1 LESINNIINQFG
13 KLLCDNAFVEFVF
26 NERSFIH
33 FVSILFLTLFA
44 AYIIDVIFIRFLS
57 RFVKRTKSDIDD
69 QIITIIHTPLKTSII
84 YLGIGFVISIY
95 SFTQSNIILFIVPG
109 ILKTILVI
117 YWAIAIFKIF
127 ILLIN
132 WYALSSK
139 NSKLVNSKLLPLFD
153 NMSKIIIFVGAAY
166 LIMTSWG
173 INPVGWLASAGVLGI
188 VLGLA
193 AKDTIANLFSGIFIM
208 VDSPYKEGDYIN
220 LDSGERGYVMSI
232 GIRSTRIMTRDDIEI
247 TIPNSV
253 IANAKIINES
263 GGPYENE
270 RVRLSVGVAYGSDVD
285 LVKKILI
292 DAAKNSGLISEKFD
306 PRVRFREF
314 GESSLNFQLLFWID
328 RPEARGRTID
338 ALNTVIYKE
347 FNNNNI
353 EIPFPQRTIHLKK

>member
-1 LESINNIINQFG
+1 MESLNIIINQFG
-13 KLLCDNAFVEFVF
+13 QLLYDNAFMRFIL

-33 FVSILFLTLFA
+33 FVSLLCLSIFA
-44 AYIIDVIFIRFLS
+44 TYVIDIIFIRFLS
-57 RFVKRTKSDIDD
+57 RLVKRTKSDIDD
-69 QIITIIHTPLKTSII
+69 QIIAIIHGPLKTSIS
-84 YLGIGFVISIY
+84 YLSLAFVLSIY
-95 SFTQSNIILFIVPG
+95 PLSDLSLFIILGLF
-109 ILKTILVI
+109 KTLVTVQ
-117 YWAIAIFKIF
+117 WATAIFKIF

-132 WYALSSK
+132 WYASSSS

-153 NMSKIIIFVGAAY
+153 NMGKIIIFIGAAY
-166 LIMTSWG
+166 LIMASWG

-263 GGPYENE
+263 GGPHENE
-270 RVRLSVGVAYGSDVD
+270 RIRLSVGVAYGSDVD
-285 LVKKILI
+285 LVKKILV
-292 DAAKNSGLISEKFD
+292 DAATNSGLISEKFD

-328 RPEARGRTID
+328 KPEARGRTID
-338 ALNTVIYKE
+338 ALNTTIYKE
-347 FNNNNI
+347 FNKNNI
-353 EIPFPQRTIHLKK
+353 EIPFPQRTVHIKK

>member
-1 LESINNIINQFG
+1 MESLNIIINQFG
-13 KLLCDNAFVEFVF
+13 KLLYENAFMRFIL

-33 FVSILFLTLFA
+33 FVSLLCLSIFIT
-44 AYIIDVIFIRFLS
+44 YVIDIIFIRFLS
-57 RFVKRTKSDIDD
+57 RLVKRTKSDIDD
-69 QIITIIHTPLKTSII
+69 QIITIIHGPLKTSIY
-84 YLGIGFVISIY
+84 YLSLAFVLSIY
-95 SFTQSNIILFIVPG
+95 PLSDLSLFIILGLF
-109 ILKTILVI
+109 KTLVI
-117 YWAIAIFKIF
+117 VQWATAIFKIF

-132 WYALSSK
+132 WYASSSS

-153 NMSKIIIFVGAAY
+153 NMGKIVIFIGAAY
-166 LIMTSWG
+166 LIMASWG

-263 GGPYENE
+263 GGPHENE
-270 RVRLSVGVAYGSDVD
+270 RIRLSVGVAYGSDVD
-285 LVKKILI
+285 LVKKILVE
-292 DAAKNSGLISEKFD
+292 AAKNSGLISEKFD

-314 GESSLNFQLLFWID
+314 GESSLNFQLLFWINK
-328 RPEARGRTID
+328 PEARGRTID
-338 ALNTVIYKE
+338 ALNTTIYKE
-347 FNNNNI
+347 FNKNNI
-353 EIPFPQRTIHLKK
+353 EIPFPQRTVHIKK

>member
-1 LESINNIINQFG
+1 M
-13 KLLCDNAFVEFVF
+13 
-26 NERSFIH
+26 
-33 FVSILFLTLFA
+33 LFS
-44 AYIIDVIFIRFLS
+44 AYIIDIIFIRFLS
-57 RFVKRTKSDIDD
+57 KLVKRTKSDIDD
-69 QIITIIHTPLKTSII
+69 KIIAIIHRPLK
-84 YLGIGFVISIY
+84 ISIMY
-95 SFTQSNIILFIVPG
+95 IGILFISRIYAPTDSLIYFYTSG
-109 ILKTILVI
+109 LLKTIIVLL
-117 YWAIAIFKIF
+117 WANAIFKIF

-132 WYALSSK
+132 WYASSSK
-139 NSKLVNSKLLPLFD
+139 NSKLINSKLLPLFD
-153 NMSKIIIFVGAAY
+153 NMSKIIIFIGAAY

-263 GGPYENE
+263 GGPHENE

-285 LVKKILI
+285 LVKKILVDI
-292 DAAKNSGLISEKFD
+292 AKNSGLISEKFD

-328 RPEARGRTID
+328 KPEARGRTID
-338 ALNTVIYKE
+338 ALNTTIYKE
-347 FNNNNI
+347 FNNKNI

>member
-1 LESINNIINQFG
+1 LESLNIIINQFG
-13 KLLCDNAFVEFVF
+13 KLLYDNAFMRFILT
-26 NERSFIH
+26 ERSLMH
-33 FVSILFLTLFA
+33 FVAISFLILFA
-44 AYIIDVIFIRFLS
+44 AYIIDIIFIRFLS
-57 RFVKRTKSDIDD
+57 KLVKRTKSDIDD
-69 QIITIIHTPLKTSII
+69 QIITIIHTPLKLSII
-84 YLGIGFVISIY
+84 CLGVGFIISIY
-95 SFTQSNIILFIVPG
+95 SFSQSDLYLFIASSS
-109 ILKTILVI
+109 LKTILVV

-132 WYALSSK
+132 WYSSSSG

-153 NMSKIIIFVGAAY
+153 NMSKIIIFIGAAY

-263 GGPYENE
+263 GGPHENE
-270 RVRLSVGVAYGSDVD
+270 RIRLSVGVAYGSDVD
-285 LVKKILI
+285 LVKKILVN
-292 DAAKNSGLISEKFD
+292 AAKNSGLISEKFD

-328 RPEARGRTID
+328 KPEARGRTID
-338 ALNTVIYKE
+338 ALNTTIYKE
-347 FNNNNI
+347 FNKNNI
-353 EIPFPQRTIHLKK
+353 EIPFPQRTVHIKK

>member
-1 LESINNIINQFG
+1 MESLNIIINQFG
-13 KLLCDNAFVEFVF
+13 KLLYENAFMRFIL

-33 FVSILFLTLFA
+33 FVSLLCLSIFIT
-44 AYIIDVIFIRFLS
+44 YVIDIIFIRFLS
-57 RFVKRTKSDIDD
+57 RLVKRTKSDIDD
-69 QIITIIHTPLKTSII
+69 QIITIIHGPLKTSIY
-84 YLGIGFVISIY
+84 YLSLAFVLSIY
-95 SFTQSNIILFIVPG
+95 PLSDLSLFIILGLF
-109 ILKTILVI
+109 KTLVI
-117 YWAIAIFKIF
+117 VQWATAIFKIF

-132 WYALSSK
+132 WYASSSS

-153 NMSKIIIFVGAAY
+153 NMGKIVIFIGAAY
-166 LIMTSWG
+166 LIMASWG

-263 GGPYENE
+263 GGPHENE
-270 RVRLSVGVAYGSDVD
+270 RIRLSVGVAYGSDVD
-285 LVKKILI
+285 LVKKILVEV
-292 DAAKNSGLISEKFD
+292 AKNSGLISEKFD

-328 RPEARGRTID
+328 KPEARGRTID
-338 ALNTVIYKE
+338 ALNTTIYKE
-347 FNNNNI
+347 FNKNNI
-353 EIPFPQRTIHLKK
+353 EIPFPQRTVHIKK

>member
-1 LESINNIINQFG
+1 LESLNIIINQFG
-13 KLLCDNAFVEFVF
+13 QLLYDNAFMRFIL

-33 FVSILFLTLFA
+33 FVSLLCLSIFA
-44 AYIIDVIFIRFLS
+44 TYVIDIIFIRFLS
-57 RFVKRTKSDIDD
+57 RLVKRTKSDIDD
-69 QIITIIHTPLKTSII
+69 QIIAIIHGPLKTSIS
-84 YLGIGFVISIY
+84 YLSLAFVLSIY
-95 SFTQSNIILFIVPG
+95 PLSDLSLFIILGLF
-109 ILKTILVI
+109 KTLVTVQ
-117 YWAIAIFKIF
+117 WATAIFKIF

-132 WYALSSK
+132 WYASSSS

-153 NMSKIIIFVGAAY
+153 NMGKIIIFIGAAY
-166 LIMTSWG
+166 LIMASWG

-263 GGPYENE
+263 GGPHENE
-270 RVRLSVGVAYGSDVD
+270 RIRLSVGVAYGSDVD
-285 LVKKILI
+285 LVKKILV
-292 DAAKNSGLISEKFD
+292 DAATNSGLISEKFD

-328 RPEARGRTID
+328 KPEARGRTID
-338 ALNTVIYKE
+338 ALNTTIYKE
-347 FNNNNI
+347 FNKNNI
-353 EIPFPQRTIHLKK
+353 EIPFPQRIVHIKK

>member
-1 LESINNIINQFG
+1 MNYFSVPLSYLHQNPLVYFFVLII
-13 KLLCDNAFVEFVF
+13 L
-26 NERSFIH
+26 SFI
-33 FVSILFLTLFA
+33 FAKVVDIVFINFLFKITNKTKT
-44 AYIIDVIFIRFLS
+44 DV
-57 RFVKRTKSDIDD
+57 DD
-69 QIITIIHTPLKTSII
+69 QIIKTIHKPLYYS
-84 YLGIGFVISIY
+84 LLFIGLRFSISIKNFY
-95 SFTQSNIILFIVPG
+95 LTQNIIFIITG
-109 ILKTILVI
+109 LLKTISILL
-117 YWAIAIFKIF
+117 WSIALFKIF

-132 WYALSSK
+132 WYASKSS
-139 NSKLVNSKLLPLFD
+139 NSKLINSKLFPLFD
-153 NMSKIIIFVGAAY
+153 NLSKITIISLAAY
-166 LIMTSWG
+166 LIMISWG

-270 RVRLSVGVAYGSDVD
+270 RIRLSVGVAYGSDID
-285 LVKKILI
+285 LVKQILI
-292 DAAKNSGLISEKFD
+292 DSAKNSGLISDKFE

-328 RPEARGRTID
+328 KPEARGRTID
-338 ALNTVIYKE
+338 ALNTNIYKA
-347 FNNNNI
+347 FNTNNI
-353 EIPFPQRTIHLKK
+353 EIPFPQRTVHIKK

>member
-1 LESINNIINQFG
+1 MFNCISLFIILG
-13 KLLCDNAFVEFVF
+13 
-26 NERSFIH
+26 
-33 FVSILFLTLFA
+33 LFKTL
-44 AYIIDVIFIRFLS
+44 
-57 RFVKRTKSDIDD
+57 
-69 QIITIIHTPLKTSII
+69 ITI
-84 YLGIGFVISIY
+84 
-95 SFTQSNIILFIVPG
+95 Q
-109 ILKTILVI
+109 
-117 YWAIAIFKIF
+117 WATAIFEIF

-132 WYALSSK
+132 WYTSSSS

-153 NMSKIIIFVGAAY
+153 NMGKIIIFIGAAY
-166 LIMTSWG
+166 LIMASWG

-263 GGPYENE
+263 GGPHENE
-270 RVRLSVGVAYGSDVD
+270 RIRLSVGVAYGSDVD
-285 LVKKILI
+285 LVKKILVE
-292 DAAKNSGLISEKFD
+292 AAKNSGLISEKFD

-328 RPEARGRTID
+328 KPEARGRTID
-338 ALNTVIYKE
+338 ALNTTIYKE
-347 FNNNNI
+347 FNKNNI
-353 EIPFPQRTIHLKK
+353 EIPFPQRTVHIKK

>member
-1 LESINNIINQFG
+1 MKSLNFIYNNNFTNYFSDLLSNNPSLYFLFLIICSFVFAKIIDIIFINFLFRLVKKTKTNIDDKIIETIHKPLYYSLLFVGLRFSISIKNFYLSQNII
-13 KLLCDNAFVEFVF
+13 
-26 NERSFIH
+26 
-33 FVSILFLTLFA
+33 
-44 AYIIDVIFIRFLS
+44 
-57 RFVKRTKSDIDD
+57 
-69 QIITIIHTPLKTSII
+69 
-84 YLGIGFVISIY
+84 FVI
-95 SFTQSNIILFIVPG
+95 TAA
-109 ILKTILVI
+109 LKTISILLWSV
-117 YWAIAIFKIF
+117 ALFKIF

-132 WYALSSK
+132 WSVSK
-139 NSKLVNSKLLPLFD
+139 STNSKLINSKLLPLFD
-153 NMSKIIIFVGAAY
+153 NLSKIVIFSGAAY
-166 LIMTSWG
+166 LVMVSWG

-263 GGPYENE
+263 GGPHENE

-285 LVKKILI
+285 LVKNILVDI
-292 DAAKNSGLISEKFD
+292 AKNSELISQKFE

-314 GESSLNFQLLFWID
+314 GDSSLNFQLLFWID
-328 RPEARGRTID
+328 KPEARGRTLD
-338 ALNTVIYKE
+338 ALNTAIYKE

-353 EIPFPQRTIHLKK
+353 EIPFPQRTVHLKK

>member
-1 LESINNIINQFG
+1 LESLNIIINQFG
-13 KLLCDNAFVEFVF
+13 KLLYENAFMKFIL

-33 FVSILFLTLFA
+33 FVSLLCLSIFIT
-44 AYIIDVIFIRFLS
+44 YVIDIIFIRFLS
-57 RFVKRTKSDIDD
+57 RLVKRTKSDIDD
-69 QIITIIHTPLKTSII
+69 QIITIIHGPLKTSIY
-84 YLGIGFVISIY
+84 YLSLAFVLSIY
-95 SFTQSNIILFIVPG
+95 PLSDLSLFIILGLF
-109 ILKTILVI
+109 KTLVI
-117 YWAIAIFKIF
+117 VQWATAIFKIF

-132 WYALSSK
+132 WYASSSS

-153 NMSKIIIFVGAAY
+153 NMGKIIIFIGAAY
-166 LIMTSWG
+166 LIMASWG

-263 GGPYENE
+263 GGPHENE
-270 RVRLSVGVAYGSDVD
+270 RIRLSVGVAYGSDVD
-285 LVKKILI
+285 LVKKILVE
-292 DAAKNSGLISEKFD
+292 AAKNSGLISEKFD

-328 RPEARGRTID
+328 KPEARGRTID
-338 ALNTVIYKE
+338 ALNTTIYKE
-347 FNNNNI
+347 FNKNNI
-353 EIPFPQRTIHLKK
+353 EIPFPQRTVHIKK

>member
-1 LESINNIINQFG
+1 LESLNIIINQFG
-13 KLLCDNAFVEFVF
+13 KFLYNNAFVEFIF

-33 FVSILFLTLFA
+33 FVSISFLILFF
-44 AYIIDVIFIRFLS
+44 AYIIDIIFIRFLS
-57 RFVKRTKSDIDD
+57 RFAKKTKSDIDD
-69 QIITIIHTPLKTSII
+69 QVIKIIHNPLKISIL
-84 YLGIGFVISIY
+84 YIGMGFILSIY
-95 SFTQSNIILFIVPG
+95 SSIQSDLILFIAPSL
-109 ILKTILVI
+109 LKTVLVI
-117 YWAIAIFKIF
+117 YWASAIFKIF

-132 WYALSSK
+132 WYASSSS
-139 NSKLVNSKLLPLFD
+139 NSKLVNAKLLPLFD
-153 NMSKIIIFVGAAY
+153 NMGKIIIFIGAAY

-263 GGPYENE
+263 GGPHENE

-285 LVKKILI
+285 LVKKILVDI
-292 DAAKNSGLISEKFD
+292 AKNSGLISEKFD

-328 RPEARGRTID
+328 KPEARGRTID
-338 ALNTVIYKE
+338 ALNTAIYKE
-347 FNNNNI
+347 FNKHNI
-353 EIPFPQRTIHLKK
+353 EIPFPQRTVHIKK